1 MFNNVVI
8 STPFSESIAE
18 ELLSAKVKFI
28 NPCNGPVFRGSY
40 DTSLQS
46 TCRAILF
53 NRIPDGVQ
61 LQLFYYDWNGIH
73 DVKNKILNVFDK
85 RRPVSLTLVKINT
98 TLNMDDVKETFDKLD
113 DGRWKEVEKVRLFCM
128 KHFQCYCYVREDTM
142 ESVIL
147 FQCRH
152 STDTI
157 IRFYHSIQCTIFN
170 ALPWFCDP
178 NTITDDE
185 KALLLSIASGNYEDY
200 KKVLTKISEELD
212 FKQNAIDTLLEK
224 FEKEIDEQAEKRYT
238 DQIEDLE
245 YKIRNYLNQIE
256 TLSTKKRDAMIY
268 LSGIKAGIIQKDGK
282 SDLRDAFHSFDGL
295 RFIKMINGNSILFSV
310 DKYMDSWD
318 NAARDNLIHYHS
330 SSIYHCVP
338 PSMHNLF
345 EKLLMKIFETREI
358 KVKMSGVFQL
368 FSNSRLN
375 PYRAQREDIP
385 ADYIPNPHIDEYGC
399 IEGYRGDIAEA
410 LASSD
415 FVHAIEIATVSAGN
429 VNFEDSTV
437 MSYFGRY
444 MYERKCEG
452 RTCFELPDGKM
463 VGFDDA
469 MKWVEEQEN
478 GGTENEQTD

>member
-1 MFNNVVI
+1 M
-8 STPFSESIAE
+8 
-18 ELLSAKVKFI
+18 
-28 NPCNGPVFRGSY
+28 
-40 DTSLQS
+40 
-46 TCRAILF
+46 
-53 NRIPDGVQ
+53 
-61 LQLFYYDWNGIH
+61 
-73 DVKNKILNVFDK
+73 
-85 RRPVSLTLVKINT
+85 
-98 TLNMDDVKETFDKLD
+98 
-113 DGRWKEVEKVRLFCM
+113 
-128 KHFQCYCYVREDTM
+128 
-142 ESVIL
+142 
-147 FQCRH
+147 
-152 STDTI
+152 
-157 IRFYHSIQCTIFN
+157 
-170 ALPWFCDP
+170 
-178 NTITDDE
+178 
-185 KALLLSIASGNYEDY
+185 LSIASGNYEDY
-200 KKVLTKISEELD
+200 KRVLIKISDELD
-212 FKQNAIDTLLEK
+212 FKQSAIDTLLDK
-224 FEKEIDEQAEKRYT
+224 FEKQVDAQAEKRYT

-245 YKIRNYLNQIE
+245 YQIRNYLNQIE

-268 LSGIKAGIIQKDGK
+268 LSGIKAGIIQKEGK

-295 RFIKMINGNSILFSV
+295 RFIKMINGDSILFSV

-330 SSIYHCVP
+330 SSIYHHVP

-368 FSNSRLN
+368 SSNSRLN

-463 VGFDDA
+463 VGFDDV